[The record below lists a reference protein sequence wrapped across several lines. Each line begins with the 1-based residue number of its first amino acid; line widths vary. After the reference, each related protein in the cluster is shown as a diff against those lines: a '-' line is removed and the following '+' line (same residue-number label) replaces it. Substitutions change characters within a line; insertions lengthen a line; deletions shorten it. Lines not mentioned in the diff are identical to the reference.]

1 MPGLLFKALWTL
13 IALFLVLW
21 FFFAMPVQAKHLNPE
36 KYYQAEWCEEMKGQT
51 EVILDDKT
59 RVDCITETNAV
70 EVDFAPKWAEAI
82 GQALYYSAKTGKKAG
97 ILIIMENPAKD
108 AKYVNRIL
116 KVINHYHLK
125 MNVYLI
131 FPEGK

>member
-1 MPGLLFKALWTL
+1 MKKLILIIALLL
-13 IALFLVLW
+13 IAST
-21 FFFAMPVQAKHLNPE
+21 AYAKHLHPE

-97 ILIIMENPAKD
+97 VLIIMENPVKD
-108 AKYVNRIL
+108 VKYVNRIL

-131 FPEGK
+131 FPEGR